1 MKQNKSGRIGI
12 FITIIILIALV
23 IFTNVNNG
31 ASSFVNNGVSKI
43 FLPTQKAFVFVKNKF
58 TGKSQESN
66 DIKKL
71 QEDNSSLREENEKLK
86 EQVRELEVVKAD
98 NNRLNDYLN
107 LSNRYQE
114 YKTVPADI
122 IEKSF
127 SNYDKIVII
136 NVGTDQGVNENMAV
150 VSNEGLVGHVISVT
164 NNTAKV
170 QTIQDT
176 ASTVSAV
183 MGSTNDNILIK
194 GNLNNGE
201 NLLRAVSI
209 PVQAT
214 VLSGDYIFTSGLG
227 GIYPRGIYI
236 GTVKDVVNTKN
247 DTDRYA
253 NVDPAT
259 NFNSVKNVLVITQ
272 H

>member
-1 MKQNKSGRIGI
+1 MRQNKSGKVGI
-12 FITIIILIALV
+12 IITIIILIALV
-23 IFTNVNNG
+23 IFTNVNNV
-31 ASSFVNNGVSKI
+31 ASAFVNTAVSKI
-43 FLPTQKAFVFVKNKF
+43 FLPTQRVVVFAKNKL
-58 TGKSQESN
+58 TGKNQESN

-71 QEDNSSLREENEKLK
+71 QEDNTNLREENEKLK
-86 EQVRELEVVKAD
+86 EQVRELEVVKED
-98 NNRLNDYLN
+98 NKKLNDFLN
-107 LSNRYQE
+107 LSNK
-114 YKTVPADI
+114 YKDFQTVPGDI

-136 NVGTDQGVNENMAV
+136 NVGKDQGVEENMAV

-214 VLSGDYIFTSGLG
+214 VLAGDHIYTSGLG

-259 NFNSVKNVLVITQ
+259 NFNSVKNVLVIKQ

>member
-1 MKQNKSGRIGI
+1 MKSNKTGKIGI
-12 FITIIILIALV
+12 IITIIILVALV
-23 IFTNVNNG
+23 IFTNVNNV
-31 ASSFVNNGVSKI
+31 ASSFMNTGVSKI
-43 FLPTQKAFVFVKNKF
+43 FLPAQKVVVFAKNKL
-58 TGKSQESN
+58 TGKSSESN

-71 QEDNSSLREENEKLK
+71 QEDNSNLREENEKLK
-86 EQVRELEVVKAD
+86 EQVRELEVVKAE
-98 NNRLNDYLN
+98 NNRLNDSVN
-107 LSNRYQE
+107 LANKYQE
-114 YKTVPADI
+114 YQTVSADI

-127 SNYDKIVII
+127 NNYDKLIII
-136 NVGTDQGVNENMAV
+136 NAGTDQDVHENMAV
-150 VSNEGLVGHVISVT
+150 VSNDGLVGHVVSVT

-170 QTIQDT
+170 HTIQDT

-194 GNLNNGE
+194 GTLNNGE
-201 NLLRAVSI
+201 NLLRATAI

-214 VLSGDYIFTSGLG
+214 ILAGDHIFTSGLG

-253 NVDPAT
+253 NVEPAT
-259 NFNSVKNVLVITQ
+259 NFNNVKTVLVIKQ
-272 H
+272 Y

>member
-1 MKQNKSGRIGI
+1 
-12 FITIIILIALV
+12 
-23 IFTNVNNG
+23 
-31 ASSFVNNGVSKI
+31 
-43 FLPTQKAFVFVKNKF
+43 
-58 TGKSQESN
+58 
-66 DIKKL
+66 
-71 QEDNSSLREENEKLK
+71 
-86 EQVRELEVVKAD
+86 
-98 NNRLNDYLN
+98 
-107 LSNRYQE
+107 
-114 YKTVPADI
+114 
-122 IEKSF
+122 
-127 SNYDKIVII
+127 
-136 NVGTDQGVNENMAV
+136 MAV

-214 VLSGDYIFTSGLG
+214 VLAGDHIYTSGLG

-259 NFNSVKNVLVITQ
+259 NFNSVKNVLVIKQ